1 MFPFTLRQI
10 EIFVAVAQTGTFAG
24 AAQRLHMSV
33 SALSSAMNEL
43 ERAVAEELLIR
54 RKARGVELTA
64 AGRRFLPHAQ
74 DLLSQAHIL
83 VASPDEETL
92 SGQLEL
98 GCYTPIASAL
108 IPEIITRL
116 TARFPQLQVNF
127 TATDQHQLVDKL
139 VSGESDIALMYQ
151 QFWPAELTSRPVS
164 ARRPYVLVHAGH
176 RWAEAGVVSVQE
188 LAKEELIMMDVHPS
202 REHTLGIFEG
212 SGLRPTIRWVSQDFE
227 LTRAM
232 VGRGMGVAV
241 LLQRHASEVTMD
253 GHRVSRVEVEPAP
266 RPVAVHAV
274 WRKRHRLPHQLRALI
289 QVMQDSPDGLGT

>member
-10 EIFVAVAQTGTFAG
+10 EIFVTVAQSGTFA
-24 AAQRLHMSV
+24 AAGDRLHLSV

-74 DLLSQAHIL
+74 DLLSQAQVL
-83 VASPDEETL
+83 VSSHDQESM

-116 TARFPQLQVNF
+116 TERFPQLEVNF
-127 TATDQHQLVDKL
+127 TATNQHQLVEKL

-151 QFWPAELTSRPVS
+151 QFWPAELTSRQVS
-164 ARRPYVLVHAGH
+164 ARRPYVLVQAEH
-176 RWAEAGVVSVQE
+176 RWATTGTVTVQQ
-188 LAKEELIMMDVHPS
+188 LAAEELIMMDVHPS

-212 SGLRPTIRWVSQDFE
+212 SGLRPDIRWVSQDFE

-241 LLQRHASEVTMD
+241 LLQRHASDVTMD
-253 GHRVSRVEVEPAP
+253 GHRVSRVEVVPAP

-289 QVMQDSPDGLGT
+289 DLMQDSHGLGT